1 MGNTTSIS
9 LKLACLLSVFVISNS
24 CDNEFS
30 EIGTGIVG
38 TPEFEI
44 QNKKYPIKTYNK
56 RITPFESNK
65 LENDL
70 LGFYYDPVFG
80 GSNVSFVWQMRPSD
94 YTPNFGDNTVLDS
107 VILTIPF

>member
-44 QNKKYPIKTYNK
+44 QNKNYPIKTYNK

-80 GSNVSFVWQMRPSD
+80 GSNVSFVG
-94 YTPNFGDNTVLDS
+94 PNETN
-107 VILTIPF
+107 I